1 MTLTPQGF
9 GLIDK
14 AIADHVLTQKRLLAD
29 MNESEVKQLD
39 TLLRKL
45 MASIDTGESPR

>member
-1 MTLTPQGF
+1 M
-9 GLIDK
+9 IDK